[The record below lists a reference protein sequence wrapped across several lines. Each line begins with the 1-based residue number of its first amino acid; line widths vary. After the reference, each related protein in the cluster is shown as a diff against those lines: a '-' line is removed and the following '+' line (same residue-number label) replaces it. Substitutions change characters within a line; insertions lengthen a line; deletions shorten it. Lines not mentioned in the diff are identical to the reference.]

1 MDLKKGF
8 VFGWRAFFY
17 RVRIK
22 FPNRDGL
29 SRNLFVKLPVA
40 SKCGHVWIQRG
51 RRRSRKSIT
60 PSPQTSCILGG
71 SCCQFCSKSHEPYHY
86 FYTTLKIIITYTK
99 IIWPPYFPINAG
111 EQYNIVEVYVFK
123 KRFYKDQILS
133 S

>member
-1 MDLKKGF
+1 MDLKKDLYLVEGL
-8 VFGWRAFFY
+8 FFTGCVLSF
-17 RVRIK
+17 RT
-22 FPNRDGL
+22 DGL

-60 PSPQTSCILGG
+60 PSHQTSCILGG

-123 KRFYKDQILS
+123 KGFSTKIKF
-133 S
+133 